1 MHPEP
6 RPLENAR
13 RKSFQL
19 PGQRHMFAVFFGA
32 SVGATICFII
42 GFFCLDW
49 VVPGFHIRLIQG
61 EEGNDA
67 DRVVA
72 LSPDDEEAPT
82 ITAPE
87 PLPDDSPQRPEEM
100 KPEPIE
106 LDIID
111 ILKDDFTMA
120 PGETSIVLPD
130 PEVSEP
136 ADALPPEPTPL
147 DVSKLL
153 AGAPEANISIPDIAP
168 ITDNPVKINAQME
181 GDIDPDKWYED
192 QLKGNGGKDDSNL
205 PGGNKTLNQLIA
217 LPSGALGKA
226 TGYSR
231 LGADL
236 LFQYDKA
243 ELKNTARISMLQLA
257 ALIHK
262 NPKTFFIIEGHT
274 DSFGS
279 NEYNQWLS
287 LQRANAVRLWLKNN
301 SIPLDRVYIRACG
314 NSKPVVSTNKDQ
326 AGQAANRRVEIHM
339 RKQSEALPP
348 DALPATH
355 AVDTKRRPKTTEAK
369 PSTPSPK
376 PATTKPT
383 PPPTIAKPKPPVV
396 VAPIQ
401 KPKPTPKEEI
411 PMATPVEDETEQIPA
426 AIPVNEDPSQP
437 NIPAPDSPIPPE
449 AIPVPP
455 DDYV

>member
-1 MHPEP
+1 MHSAQ

-49 VVPGFHIRLIQG
+49 VIPGFHIRLIQG

-72 LSPDDEEAPT
+72 LSPDDEEPPS
-82 ITAPE
+82 ISAPE
-87 PLPDDSPQRPEEM
+87 PLPDDSPQRPEEL

-136 ADALPPEPTPL
+136 ADALPPEPAPL

-153 AGAPEANISIPDIAP
+153 AGSPTTNINIPDIAP

-205 PGGNKTLNQLIA
+205 AGGNKTLNQLIA

-279 NEYNQWLS
+279 DEYNQWLS
-287 LQRANAVRLWLKNN
+287 LQRANAVRVWLKNN
-301 SIPLDRVYIRACG
+301 NIPLDRVYIRACG

-348 DALPATH
+348 DALSAKH
-355 AVDTKRRPKTTEAK
+355 AVNTKRSPKTTEVK
-369 PSTPSPK
+369 PSSPAPKPSPPK
-376 PATTKPT
+376 PN
-383 PPPTIAKPKPPVV
+383 PPPLI
-396 VAPIQ
+396 APIK
-401 KPKPTPKEEI
+401 KPSPAPKEEI
-411 PMATPVEDETEQIPA
+411 PMATPVEDATEHIPA
-426 AIPVNEDPSQP
+426 AIPVEEEPIQP
-437 NIPAPDSPIPPE
+437 GIPAPDSPIPPE
-449 AIPVPP
+449 ATPEIP
-455 DDYV
+455 DDFV